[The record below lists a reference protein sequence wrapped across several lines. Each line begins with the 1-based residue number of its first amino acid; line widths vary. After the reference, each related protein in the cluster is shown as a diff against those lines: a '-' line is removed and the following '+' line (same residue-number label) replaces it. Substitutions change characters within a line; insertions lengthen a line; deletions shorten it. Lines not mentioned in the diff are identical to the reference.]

1 MKSAPI
7 ATGKWWPIKPG
18 KQKRQLISSI
28 SADHVKQRGAQRP
41 QMANSVDVETVLAV
55 IETLLRFDDLRKHE
69 LLALIT
75 LRERI
80 RREQAEAWNE
90 KTAKGE

>member
-1 MKSAPI
+1 
-7 ATGKWWPIKPG
+7 
-18 KQKRQLISSI
+18 
-28 SADHVKQRGAQRP
+28 
-41 QMANSVDVETVLAV
+41 MANSVDVETVLAV